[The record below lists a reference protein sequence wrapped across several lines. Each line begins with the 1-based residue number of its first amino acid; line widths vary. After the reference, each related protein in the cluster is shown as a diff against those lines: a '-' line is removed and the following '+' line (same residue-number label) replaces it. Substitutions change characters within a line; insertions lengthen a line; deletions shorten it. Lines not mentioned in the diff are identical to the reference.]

1 MSNLLVQNIKH
12 TNNTTAIE
20 INSSAQMTVKSDG
33 GATTTS
39 LQQGLA
45 KVWSNLNGTGTI
57 ATRDSFNVAS
67 QTDVG
72 TGNYT
77 TNYTNAMDS
86 VNQSAGCFARVS
98 GKYGIFAGNAD
109 ATFTTTSFIYQALT
123 YDNGSTGTD
132 PEDALIITFNLC
144 GDLA

>member
-12 TNNTTAIE
+12 TNNTTAITVD
-20 INSSAQMTVKSDG
+20 SSAQMTVKSDG

-45 KVWSNLNGTGTI
+45 KAFINANQIT
-57 ATRDSFNVAS
+57 ATDSFNCS
-67 QTDVG
+67 GTTDHG

-77 TNYTNAMDS
+77 YTLTNGFSNSNWVLTHE
-86 VNQSAGCFARVS
+86 G
-98 GKYGIFAGNAD
+98 GNDFVTFGFYLQD
-109 ATFTTTSFIYQALT
+109 ATTGRSSNSHRFEIRGDSFSNQDSDLVQQA
-123 YDNGSTGTD
+123 
-132 PEDALIITFNLC
+132 FF

>member
-20 INSSAQMTVKSDG
+20 INSSAQMAVKSDG

-45 KVWSNLNGTGTI
+45 KAFII
-57 ATRDSFNVAS
+57 ANQITAADSFNCS
-67 QTDVG
+67 GTTDHG

-77 TNYTNAMDS
+77 YTLTNGFSNSNWVLSHEGA
-86 VNQSAGCFARVS
+86 
-98 GKYGIFAGNAD
+98 KE
-109 ATFTTTSFIYQALT
+109 
-123 YDNGSTGTD
+123 GSTMGFYL
-132 PEDALIITFNLC
+132 EDSTTGRSSNSHRFEVKGDDFSSEDSNQIQQVFF